1 MLPSPRFVSKHRD
14 FKQFKQLPTPSLTIP
29 ISWSL
34 RFLLPLFTGWREPVD
49 VHPSSPDP
57 GRAHQIIFLHKN
69 TLGKD
74 ENAIPASPQA
84 SACNY
89 HPVELELDSF
99 IASDERHG
107 CSQIIL
113 IFTQGHSVKV
123 ADS

>member
-57 GRAHQIIFLHKN
+57 GRCHQIIFLNKN

-74 ENAIPASPQA
+74 GNAIPTSPQA
-84 SACNY
+84 SARITTQWS
-89 HPVELELDSF
+89 L
-99 IASDERHG
+99 
-107 CSQIIL
+107 IL
-113 IFTQGHSVKV
+113 IPSSPLMNATGAAKS
-123 ADS
+123 S